1 MMFAIGMD
9 RPAKVIERLRLARGL
24 TRAEACGAAGL
35 PRATWA
41 GVESGRVLRPRPRT
55 RVRIARALGM
65 APSAIWPVRPRPL
78 HLEDVDDPRWGAAV
92 RAMAQRL
99 DRQAPLEERRRFGR
113 HLIAVLDHADPGAHQ
128 VDAGSDRWDE
138 LWRLA
143 NSLTIDPENT
153 PIALINGKL
162 VERELDTLTPAA
174 RLRVSAANGGRVLEE
189 VTAQR

>member
-1 MMFAIGMD
+1 
-9 RPAKVIERLRLARGL
+9 
-24 TRAEACGAAGL
+24 
-35 PRATWA
+35 
-41 GVESGRVLRPRPRT
+41 
-55 RVRIARALGM
+55 
-65 APSAIWPVRPRPL
+65 
-78 HLEDVDDPRWGAAV
+78 
-92 RAMAQRL
+92 MAQRL